1 MDKSWISMPRNSRE
15 FRIGVLNFIE
25 FALDNTKTPGKI
37 KCPCKKCYFR
47 KTLIPRDVYDHLLLV
62 KGGGFLQG
70 YTTWV
75 MHGEQYPSVAHVT
88 NTPVIGE
95 PMHEGYSMA
104 PEPMHEGY
112 SMASEPMHEGYNMV
126 PEPMHVNLPG
136 EMQSLLHDV
145 FPMHNIQE
153 DEGESQMGVEARV
166 GHQDE
171 EAPTEDAQKFF
182 KLLKDSEE
190 PLWSGCTDHSIFS
203 AILGLFNLKCE
214 GGWSN
219 ASFTKLL
226 GFLKGIVPSDAKL
239 PKDTY
244 GAKKYLKDLGL
255 GYEKIPSCPNGCML
269 FWKDNEKLEKC
280 TKCNASKWKQ
290 PKGRDDELS
299 QK

>member
-1 MDKSWISMPRNSRE
+1 
-15 FRIGVLNFIE
+15 
-25 FALDNTKTPGKI
+25 
-37 KCPCKKCYFR
+37 
-47 KTLIPRDVYDHLLLV
+47 
-62 KGGGFLQG
+62 
-70 YTTWV
+70 
-75 MHGEQYPSVAHVT
+75 
-88 NTPVIGE
+88 
-95 PMHEGYSMA
+95 
-104 PEPMHEGY
+104 
-112 SMASEPMHEGYNMV
+112 MV

-226 GFLKGIVPSDAKL
+226 DGVTWYRRSRTTERAPPPPPLPCYKKGDVIIIGMNNICSSIFLAYCF
-239 PKDTY
+239 TY
-244 GAKKYLKDLGL
+244 ILH
-255 GYEKIPSCPNGCML
+255 II
-269 FWKDNEKLEKC
+269 
-280 TKCNASKWKQ
+280 TI
-290 PKGRDDELS
+290 
-299 QK
+299 